1 MLTFWKLNH
10 EQTLQ
15 WEVDGDEDL
24 STFIIIVSEKATDF
38 GLSTYLYSN
47 RKARKAILNKCVL
60 VGRHTLHP
68 ISQFDARLESG
79 VTSLKEGM
87 PIIGKNA
94 LRAFLEANS
103 HRSFTHALLERVLT
117 HADLSSLEGQPEELP
132 PVDLDYLSS

>member
-15 WEVDGDEDL
+15 WVDDSDEDL
-24 STFIIIVSEKATDF
+24 STFIVIVSEKATDF
-38 GLSTYLYSN
+38 GLSAHLHSN
-47 RKARKAILNKCVL
+47 RNTRKTILNKCVL
-60 VGRHTLHP
+60 VGHHTLHP

-79 VTSLKEGM
+79 VTSLREGM

-117 HADLSSLEGQPEELP
+117 HADVSSLDEQPEELP
-132 PVDLDYLSS
+132 DIGCLSS